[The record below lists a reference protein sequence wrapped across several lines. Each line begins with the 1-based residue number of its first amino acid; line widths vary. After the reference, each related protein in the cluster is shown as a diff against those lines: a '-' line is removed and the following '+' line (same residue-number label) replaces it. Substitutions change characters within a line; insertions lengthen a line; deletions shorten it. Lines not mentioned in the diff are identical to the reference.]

1 MATIE
6 TKFSIGDLV
15 YKAWTTT
22 VSKQHPCPDCNGSR
36 KWKAVSPAGGEY
48 EFTCPRCTTR
58 FQSDRDLSLTYSEF
72 APSVHKLTI
81 GSVRTDTSS
90 TDRPVEYMC
99 RETGIGSGTI
109 HSEADLFPT
118 EEEAMRAAEMKAKLQ
133 NTTTEW
139 VVKQY
144 DKSIELSDYQ
154 LENAV
159 LKSAKDQ
166 KISHSVDLQMFFD
179 DLRSCETISAVTET
193 IDGFSF
199 RAEA

>member
-6 TKFSIGDLV
+6 TKFSIGDVV

-22 VSKQHPCPDCNGSR
+22 VSKQHPCPDCKGSR

-48 EFTCPRCTTR
+48 EFPCPRCAAR
-58 FQSDRDLSLTYSEF
+58 FMSNRDLSLDYSEF

-81 GSVRTDTSS
+81 GSVRVDTSS
-90 TDRPVEYMC
+90 QDRPVEYMC

-109 HSEADLFPT
+109 HDQADLFPT
-118 EEEAMRAAEMKAKLQ
+118 EEEAMRAAELKAKAQ
-133 NTTTEW
+133 NSTTEW

-144 DKSIELSDYQ
+144 DKSLSLSDYEI
-154 LENAV
+154 ENAA

-166 KISHSVDLQMFFD
+166 KIRHSVDLQMLFE
-179 DLRSCETISAVTET
+179 DLRACETIEAVTET

-199 RAEA
+199 REDA